1 MHAYVNLIWQTVDA
15 IKSTRTKRQ
24 LLVREANRN
33 HRVITTTAGIFSII
47 VTTSFE
53 LEARNIGM
61 TSGAVIKYTFSIDF
75 HS

>member
-1 MHAYVNLIWQTVDA
+1 MHACVNFIWQIVDV
-15 IKSTRTKRQ
+15 IKGTRTKRQ
-24 LLVREANRN
+24 LFVREANRI

-53 LEARNIGM
+53 LETRNIGM

>member
-1 MHAYVNLIWQTVDA
+1 MHACVNLIWQIVDV

-24 LLVREANRN
+24 LLVRDANRN

-53 LEARNIGM
+53 LETRNIG
-61 TSGAVIKYTFSIDF
+61 IDIWRC
-75 HS
+75 HKIHV